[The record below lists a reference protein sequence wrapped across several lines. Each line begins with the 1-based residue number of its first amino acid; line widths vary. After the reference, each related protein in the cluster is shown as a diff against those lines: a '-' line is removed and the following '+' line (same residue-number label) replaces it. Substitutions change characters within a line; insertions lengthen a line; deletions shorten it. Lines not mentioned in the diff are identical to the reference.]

1 MVEKSLLLLISLPA
15 LNALIDQTEIQE
27 LSIKAHFLYR
37 LAPSQNE

>member
-15 LNALIDQTEIQE
+15 LHTLINQTEIQE